1 MRYQCAPSALTAIEA
16 WVLRSSGFSLRAFRH
31 TGHPQ
36 FHCGTPPPA
45 AAPRTTT
52 RSMIRLLEL
61 PDLKTQTKL
70 TNATRWTPASD
81 TVPLSGTCQA
91 RKSTCVRY
99 EMRCRLLA
107 GGAHIHVDFHS
118 DRYFDDFRRFPGHLA
133 LPLLPDELR
142 PCRLRYCGSKS
153 SPVKSFAWNPICLC
167 CAAKR
172 FHGVVRRTPVKTTW
186 DQAFRGCS
194 HRREW
199 QFWVRRGAA
208 GSG

>member
-1 MRYQCAPSALTAIEA
+1 M
-16 WVLRSSGFSLRAFRH
+16 
-31 TGHPQ
+31 
-36 FHCGTPPPA
+36 PPPA

-61 PDLKTQTKL
+61 PDLKTQTEL

-91 RKSTCVRY
+91 RKSTCVRC

-107 GGAHIHVDFHS
+107 GGAHIHVDFHA

-133 LPLLPDELR
+133 LPLLPGELR

-153 SPVKSFAWNPICLC
+153 SPAKSFAWNPHLFMLHRKEIS
-167 CAAKR
+167 
-172 FHGVVRRTPVKTTW
+172 
-186 DQAFRGCS
+186 RGCVTGLGQNGVGSS
-194 HRREW
+194 HSRLFAPPRMAILGD
-199 QFWVRRGAA
+199 GALPA
-208 GSG
+208 PNKE